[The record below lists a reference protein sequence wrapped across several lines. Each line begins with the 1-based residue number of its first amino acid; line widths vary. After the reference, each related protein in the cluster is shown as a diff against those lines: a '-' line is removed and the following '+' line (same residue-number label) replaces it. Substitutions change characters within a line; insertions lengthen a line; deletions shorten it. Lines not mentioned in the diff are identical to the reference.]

1 MFTKWRTVCGF
12 VVGLFVPFASMYV
25 ADSIAVQAIYLEN
38 VMTGISTSQIGFL
51 SSVLNF
57 PSMIMTMLAAP
68 FVDKLGPLITGI
80 FFNVW
85 FLAMSIAMYFVWD
98 KYTPLLVFRLLFGI
112 MYEPSWLA
120 QLSVISTHLQKSMSL
135 GFGLCISI
143 STSANLIG
151 YFAIPQ
157 IMKGLD
163 YEQDPEKYR
172 DKLHFTFTL
181 NIIVSGIMLL
191 LVILGS
197 IPLISN
203 EKIFVRKMRKLQAE
217 RRLQQKDKSCWSKF
231 KTYFTFKLDVWLNSA
246 TLTTLLGSCFGG
258 QTMMINYINAN
269 QGD

>member
-25 ADSIAVQAIYLEN
+25 ADSIAVQAIYLES

-172 DKLHFTFTL
+172 DTLHFTF
-181 NIIVSGIMLL
+181 M
-191 LVILGS
+191 
-197 IPLISN
+197 
-203 EKIFVRKMRKLQAE
+203 
-217 RRLQQKDKSCWSKF
+217 
-231 KTYFTFKLDVWLNSA
+231 
-246 TLTTLLGSCFGG
+246 
-258 QTMMINYINAN
+258 
-269 QGD
+269 